1 MGEKARDLGGPRK
14 EWIRLM
20 SLAIKEKYFD
30 NGLGENLSDHYF
42 NVGIMMG
49 IALLRNGQLP
59 TFLPVNVIEELVA
72 SRSVRCIVKLQKGLD
87 VFGFSKIFEKVP
99 ILLHLLR
106 PSTHKLAARKL
117 LNLLTPEFSQEGS
130 TSYLR
135 EKQF

>member
-87 VFGFSKIFEKVP
+87 VFGFSKIFEVP